1 MKSKKIIKVVNFVLV
16 GMFLL
21 FLILG
26 VALPLISVSST
37 SSSAVSKIYFFDLFG
52 NVSISSG
59 SSVSTQP
66 EFFFGVVTLATSIVG
81 AIFACFDDNKVLKTI
96 GISLLASDFVFFIYI
111 FSNVQQS
118 IEVLRSSSSSLK
130 FNNGGSVL
138 LLLAGIF
145 ALLIC
150 LLAVTELVLPL
161 LTKFIK
167 PKQSLEEKLL
177 ELSSLKEKG
186 LISEEEYESL
196 RKEAIK

>member
-1 MKSKKIIKVVNFVLV
+1 MKSKKIIKVVNFALV
-16 GMFLL
+16 GLFLL

-26 VALPLISVSST
+26 VALPLVSVSST
-37 SSSAVSKIYFFDLFG
+37 STSSVSKIYFFDLFG
-52 NVSISSG
+52 NISVSSG

-81 AIFACFDDNKVLKTI
+81 AIFACFDENKVLRTV
-96 GISLLASDFVFFIYI
+96 GLSLLASDFVFFIYI
-111 FSNVQQS
+111 FSNVQES

-138 LLLAGIF
+138 LLLAGML

-150 LLAVTELVLPL
+150 LLALVELALPML
-161 LTKFIK
+161 AKLIK
-167 PKQSLEEKLL
+167 PKQSLEERLL

-196 RKEAIK
+196 RREAIK

>member
-16 GMFLL
+16 GLFLL

-37 SSSAVSKIYFFDLFG
+37 SSSAVSEIYFFDLFG
-52 NVSISSG
+52 TVSISSG

-66 EFFFGVVTLATSIVG
+66 EFFFGVLTLATSIVG

-96 GISLLASDFVFFIYI
+96 GVSLLATDFVFFIYI

-138 LLLAGIF
+138 LLLAGIL

-150 LLAVTELVLPL
+150 LLAVTELALPL
-161 LTKFIK
+161 LTKLIK

-186 LISEEEYESL
+186 LISEEEYEAL